1 MKRYKLVISIQ
12 RSEGRSFPPEFNLSA
27 TTTANK
33 MKMPQSD
40 GKVELKSGGENELLA
55 PQIADL
61 LGKVLWHTA
70 ALRHRDP

>member
-1 MKRYKLVISIQ
+1 
-12 RSEGRSFPPEFNLSA
+12 
-27 TTTANK
+27 

-70 ALRHRDP
+70 ALRHRGP